1 KIKFHW
7 NSVIDEIKGSEKVNQ
22 IMIRDVTTNNQETM
36 DVGGLFVAI
45 GHEPNT
51 KLFKGQIELDDQG
64 YIVLKN
70 HTHTNID
77 GIFAAGDVHDHRY
90 RQAITAAGFGCMAA
104 IDVDKYLSESRRK

>member
-1 KIKFHW
+1 
-7 NSVIDEIKGSEKVNQ
+7 
-22 IMIRDVTTNNQETM
+22 MIRDVTTNQQNIM

-51 KLFKGQIELDDQG
+51 NLFKGQIELDEQD

-70 HTHTNID
+70 HTYTSIE

-104 IDVDKYLSESRRK
+104 IDVDKYLSENRRN